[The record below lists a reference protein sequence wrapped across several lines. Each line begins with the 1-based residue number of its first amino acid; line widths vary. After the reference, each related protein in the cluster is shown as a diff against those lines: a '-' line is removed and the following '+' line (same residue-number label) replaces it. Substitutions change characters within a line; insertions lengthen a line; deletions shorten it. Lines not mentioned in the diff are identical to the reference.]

1 MIIIIGGFLVAPARR
16 FAALIP
22 FNKNNRGNR
31 PETGHQK
38 AEWLERIA
46 EPPKHEEIAERHG
59 DRGDNNDKERTVHS
73 KSHVTFHAGCPT
85 IPGAPI
91 SRLAGR
97 KTPFRRMAFPASSPH
112 LHKNPIA

>member
-38 AEWLERIA
+38 AERLERIA

-59 DRGDNNDKERTVHS
+59 DRGDNNDKERTVHNKCGLQVNTTS
-73 KSHVTFHAGCPT
+73 LSTRAVPRS
-85 IPGAPI
+85 PGAPI
-91 SRLAGR
+91 SRLAG
-97 KTPFRRMAFPASSPH
+97 
-112 LHKNPIA
+112 